1 MQIRER
7 LSLKISVQIFHKK
20 FYTQT
25 AEDSFTNKK
34 TCTIENK
41 CTYKEGSLSKVI
53 ELIGVFGGLGLP
65 SFPIAH
71 ITKHL
76 FALLCNCFL
85 LRINSTDNLCDVLTC
100 IGLIDCNGF
109 DGKMS
114 KPERC
119 YCQ

>member
-53 ELIGVFGGLGLP
+53 ELIGVFKVWVC
-65 SFPIAH
+65 H
-71 ITKHL
+71 H
-76 FALLCNCFL
+76 FL
-85 LRINSTDNLCDVLTC
+85 L
-100 IGLIDCNGF
+100 LISLNICLHCCVIAF
-109 DGKMS
+109 
-114 KPERC
+114 
-119 YCQ
+119 YCV